1 MSSKKRRA
9 ARRTELAMRAYAQFW
24 LQPER
29 DTLRVAFKVRH
40 GAATAIHGVD
50 AMKWMYRLY
59 MCRRGVD
66 VSVIFERENIIYRRL
81 L

>member
-24 LQPER
+24 RQPER

-40 GAATAIHGVD
+40 GTTTAIHGAD

-59 MCRRGVD
+59 MRSHGVD
-66 VSVIFERENIIYRRL
+66 VSAIIERDGVIFRRL